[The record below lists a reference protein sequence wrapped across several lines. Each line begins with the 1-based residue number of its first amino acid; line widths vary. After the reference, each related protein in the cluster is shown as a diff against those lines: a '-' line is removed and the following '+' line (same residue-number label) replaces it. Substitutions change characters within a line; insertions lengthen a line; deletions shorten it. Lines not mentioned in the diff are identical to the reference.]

1 MADPIEKTEDLAV
14 EAERGQSERTP
25 WLVLGG
31 VHIAVAALVGVVLA
45 IAFGVYLL
53 A

>member
-1 MADPIEKTEDLAV
+1 MADPIEKSEDLAA

-25 WLVLGG
+25 WLVLSG
-31 VHIAVAALVGVVLA
+31 VHIAVAALVAVVLA
-45 IAFGVYLL
+45 IAFTAYLI

>member
-1 MADPIEKTEDLAV
+1 MADPLEKSQELV
-14 EAERGQSERTP
+14 GEAERGRSERTP

-31 VHIAVAALVGVVLA
+31 VHLAVAAFVFVVLA
-45 IAFGVYLL
+45 IVFAVYLI

>member
-1 MADPIEKTEDLAV
+1 MTDPIEKTEELAA
-14 EAERGQSERTP
+14 EAERGRSERTP

-31 VHIAVAALVGVVLA
+31 VHLAVAALVAVVLA
-45 IAFGVYLL
+45 IAFTVYLL